1 MLSQLLA
8 NLIPINSLAKTEVGK
23 LSTTKVNIF
32 CSWYNYNMKSRAK
45 YILNNVDCRKA
56 IKELPDNS
64 VDFIVTDPPY
74 FIDGMGDD
82 WNDTKLNTKKSK
94 SGVVGGLPVGMKFD
108 RDQGQKLQN
117 FLEPICVEFFRV
129 LKPGGFC
136 VVFSQGRLY
145 HRTAMALDVAGFE
158 IRDLL
163 GWKYEG
169 QAKAFSQTHFIKKD
183 KSMTEKEKSKL
194 IKELEGLKTPQLKPQ
209 IEPMT
214 LAQKPK
220 EGTFVENWKKYQV
233 GLVDV
238 RETLDG
244 MFPGTVMEISKKVRK
259 NESEANL
266 NHMTVKPVVLISHL
280 IKLFTHEGQTV
291 LDPFVGSGSH
301 GVAALQTNRNFIG
314 FEIEPKYYKIA
325 DKRLKDT
332 LVDSN
337 KTKSLKNK
345 NQQPFILK

>member
-1 MLSQLLA
+1 M
-8 NLIPINSLAKTEVGK
+8 KKEVGYF
-23 LSTTKVNIF
+23 L
-32 CSWYNYNMKSRAK
+32 YNQ
-45 YILNNVDCRKA
+45 DCRKG
-56 IKELPDNS
+56 IKDLPDNS

-82 WNDTKLNTKKSK
+82 WDDNKLKAKKLK

-108 RDQGQKLQN
+108 REQGKKLQK
-117 FLEPICVEFFRV
+117 FLEPLCDDFFRV

-145 HRTAMALDVAGFE
+145 HRTAMALDTAGFE

-169 QAKAFSQTHFIKKD
+169 QAKAFSQDHFIRKD
-183 KSMTEKEKSKL
+183 KTMTEKEKSDL
-194 IKELEGLKTPQLKPQ
+194 IKELDGLKTPQLKPQ

-220 EGTFVENWKKYQV
+220 EGTFVENWKKYKV

-238 RETLDG
+238 KQTLDG
-244 MFPGTVMEISKKVRK
+244 MFPGTIMEVSKKSRQK
-259 NESEANL
+259 ETDEKID
-266 NHMTVKPVVLISHL
+266 HMTIKPVILISHL
-280 IKLFTHEGQTV
+280 IKLFTREGQTV

-301 GVAALQTNRNFIG
+301 GVAALQTGRSFIG
-314 FEIEPKYYKIA
+314 FEIEKKYYDIA
-325 DKRLKDT
+325 DKRLKNT
-332 LVDSN
+332 FSKKKTRKFK
-337 KTKSLKNK
+337 KTKKQDLLFSQNALKKGENIVLD
-345 NQQPFILK
+345 FA